1 MRPPRGK
8 RSTGAPP
15 GGGVS
20 SAPAPSPA
28 FLGCGWAFPPTF
40 NRPGAS
46 VAMASGDLDIRESLW
61 ILLSTSLGE
70 RTMLATY
77 GCDLM
82 SQVFSTLTTTAVN
95 EIIALVTK
103 AILDWEP
110 RVTVENVSVNEIDML
125 EGWLNISIDYFV
137 RQTNSRSNLVYPF
150 YTREATLPPP
160 PH

>member
-1 MRPPRGK
+1 M
-8 RSTGAPP
+8 
-15 GGGVS
+15 
-20 SAPAPSPA
+20 
-28 FLGCGWAFPPTF
+28 
-40 NRPGAS
+40 
-46 VAMASGDLDIRESLW
+46 AMASGDLDIRESLW